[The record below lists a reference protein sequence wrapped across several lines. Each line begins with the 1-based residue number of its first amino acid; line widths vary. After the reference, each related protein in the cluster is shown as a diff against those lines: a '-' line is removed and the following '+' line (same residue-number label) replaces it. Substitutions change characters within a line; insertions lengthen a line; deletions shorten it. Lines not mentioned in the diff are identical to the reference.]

1 MSFEYDY
8 IYIYIFLWGWWWSFP
23 RDFRFSFSFFFSK
36 KIDRES
42 NLKFVR
48 LSSIKLSWLKLN
60 ISRIRIAELLFLIL
74 LGIIFKSYSFRDVL
88 YIIII
93 GRLMILCE
101 IIYAC
106 YFVFLWFCCLICD
119 QCSIMAIELERIIFI
134 WANSCFFFFYN

>member
-36 KIDRES
+36 KIDRGS

-119 QCSIMAIELERIIFI
+119 QCSIGDRIRT
-134 WANSCFFFFYN
+134 NNFYLSKFLFLLLL